1 MRDVGF
7 RGLGT
12 LEVIIGGCQLPTGG
26 PLQRGLLATLLTNA
40 NRVVSPDRIISALWA
55 QPPETA
61 LGQVQTRI
69 WRLRQ
74 LLQDGLGPQQAF
86 PRPQL
91 VTRAGGYALIIEPEM
106 FDVLV
111 FDRRTEQARTLL
123 AEDRPREAVTEL
135 REALA
140 LWRGPAFADVPAPG
154 IRAEAQV
161 IEERRLAAI
170 EQRMEIELALG
181 LHQQLIPELRELV
194 AVHPFRERL
203 RYHLMRALYRSGR
216 RAEAVETYLEGYRTL
231 VDGLGL
237 EPSRDLRDMHQ
248 AILVS
253 DELTEVPS
261 TVVVASSPIPG
272 EPREL
277 PRDSVCLVG
286 RECEM
291 ASLGEHLKEA
301 DNGLGPM
308 IATISG
314 VAGVGKSALAIRIA
328 HLLSEKLFEGQFF
341 ASIGDGESDPHAVL
355 RRFLRMLGVPDA
367 EIPHGLAER
376 SALYRACLANR
387 RFVLVIDD
395 VETEAQVRPLLP
407 AGPGCAALI
416 TSRRRLT
423 ALDGVYQV
431 ELSPL
436 ADADMLTLL
445 GRIVGQERVAEELEP
460 AARIVRRC
468 AGLPLALRAVAAR
481 ICARPHWSLGRF
493 AEALDDESRRLD
505 AFTFGDLDVRGA
517 IESGYLRLA
526 PPARRLFRLLGL
538 LDRPQF
544 TTTDAGRLLDAA
556 PVTAE
561 ELVEELAEVRM
572 VHPVLSA
579 GRSGISGL
587 DLRYRVENLWLLFA
601 RERVAAEETP
611 LARREARARMA
622 Q

>member
-12 LEVIIGGCQLPTGG
+12 LEVIIGGNQLPTGG

-40 NRVVSPDRIISALWA
+40 NRVISPDRLISALWS

-74 LLQDGLGPQQAF
+74 LLQGGPGPQLS

-111 FDRRTEQARTLL
+111 FDRHIAQAQALL
-123 AEDRPREAVTEL
+123 AADRPREAVAEL

-154 IRAEAQV
+154 IRVEAEV
-161 IEERRLAAI
+161 IEERRLGAI
-170 EQRMEIELALG
+170 EQRIEIELTLG
-181 LHQQLIPELRELV
+181 LHHQLVSELRELV
-194 AVHPFRERL
+194 SVHPFRERL
-203 RYHLMRALYRSGR
+203 RYHLMRALYRCGR

-237 EPSRDLRDMHQ
+237 EPSRDLREMHR

-253 DELTEVPS
+253 DEPAEPPARP
-261 TVVVASSPIPG
+261 VAAWPPVSG

-286 RECEM
+286 RECET
-291 ASLGEHLKEA
+291 AHLREYLKSA
-301 DNGLGPM
+301 DCGTAPLVV
-308 IATISG
+308 TISG
-314 VAGVGKSALAIRIA
+314 AAGVGKSALAVRFA

-341 ASIGDGESDPHAVL
+341 ASIGSGEPDPNAVL
-355 RRFLRMLGVPDA
+355 RRFLRTLGVPDT
-367 EIPHGLAER
+367 EIPQSLAER

-387 RFVLVIDD
+387 RFVLVLDD
-395 VETEAQVRPLLP
+395 VQTEAQARPLLP
-407 AGPGCAALI
+407 AGPGCATLI

-423 ALDGVYQV
+423 ALEGVYQV
-431 ELSPL
+431 SLGPL

-445 GRIVGQERVAEELEP
+445 SRTVGPERVNAEPEP
-460 AARIVRRC
+460 AARIVGYC
-468 AGLPLALRAVAAR
+468 TGLPLALRAVAAR
-481 ICARPHWSLGRF
+481 ICARPHWSLRQF
-493 AEALDDESRRLD
+493 ADVLEDESRRLA
-505 AFTFGDLDVRGA
+505 AFTFGDLDLRGA
-517 IESGYLRLA
+517 IESSYRRLS

-544 TTTDAGRLLDAA
+544 SVADAGRLLDVR

-561 ELVEELAEVRM
+561 ELTEELAEERLVR
-572 VHPVLSA
+572 PVLA
-579 GRSGISGL
+579 AAHGEPG
-587 DLRYRVENLWLLFA
+587 LRYEIDELWRLFA
-601 RERVAAEETP
+601 RELVSAEETALERHEAQARVAA
-611 LARREARARMA
+611 
-622 Q
+622 